1 MRKFIFF
8 LFFPT
13 LFFAQ
18 NNGFNISGTITGETG
33 ETVAFANVTLDRDN
47 KYAVSDEN
55 GRYHIQNV
63 RRGDYVITISSLG
76 FETITRNISVNNDL
90 VLDFTMRENVE
101 NLEDVTITGQKTTTA
116 ISQKAI
122 AISSLDIKQVA
133 DQSLGA
139 EEVLKT
145 STGIVV
151 RQSGGLGSELN
162 INLNGLTG
170 QAVRIYY
177 DGIPL
182 QVYGNGLQLNNVP
195 VDALERV
202 DVYKGVM
209 PVDIGTDALG
219 GGINLVPIEPME
231 NSLRASYSV
240 GSFNTHRV
248 TLNANKQLGE
258 KTSLSLLSYFNQSDN
273 DYRMKNIPNLVE
285 NLNDEGD
292 VVSVSEE
299 TIDTDRFH
307 NKHTS
312 AFIQA
317 ALHLKD
323 RSWADKFVLA
333 SSFSHRFDEIQQGAV
348 IISTSIGEA
357 EQKISGFS
365 QRLDYQKKLF
375 QEKVNL
381 RYYGVLSYAVQKS
394 NDSTTSIY
402 NWKGEKLQTTN
413 STGAEIFSI
422 PTLREGRDLGTAH
435 RVTLNTDIADNLSL
449 KVSNYFRFSRI
460 KGEDPV
466 GIRLDI
472 DGEEIDPNTVP
483 SKLSRNILG
492 AELEHRS
499 FGDRLTTI
507 VFYKN
512 YQYTAESIDFLLDQA
527 TVLPIRKVNENNNG
541 YGLALKYQLT
551 PSFFVRGS
559 FENAVRIPTE
569 TEVFGDFNVILPN
582 YTLQPEKSRNIN
594 AGFSY
599 ANQIGQYGFV
609 SFKIDGFLRERED
622 LIRLDRFGLENL
634 IFVNEDAVDGKGV
647 EFASQVTPIKNLD
660 ISANLTYQSN
670 EIARVGGSGSQSSVG
685 VQVPNIPRFF
695 YNVGANHQIDNV
707 FKSNNT
713 LKLFWTYFFT
723 DRFSINEVANLDTAN
738 PMFVIP
744 EQNLHNA
751 GLTYILEDKGL
762 SFSFNVQNVFNEEI
776 FDNFRIPRPGINYA
790 FKINYSL

>member
-1 MRKFIFF
+1 MKGLLFF
-8 LFFPT
+8 LLSPII
-13 LFFAQ
+13 FFAQ
-18 NNGFNISGTITGETG
+18 NNRSEISGTIISETG

-47 KYAVSDEN
+47 KYAVSDVD
-55 GRYHIQNV
+55 GRFRIQNV

-76 FETITRNISVNNDL
+76 FETITQNISVNNDL

-151 RQSGGLGSELN
+151 RQSGGLGSDLN

-182 QVYGNGLQLNNVP
+182 QVYGNGLQLNNIP

-219 GGINLVPIEPME
+219 GGINLVPIEPTE

-258 KTSLSLLSYFNQSDN
+258 KTSLSLLSYFNHSDN

-285 NLNDEGD
+285 NLNDEGE

-317 ALHLKD
+317 ALRLKD

-333 SSFSHRFDEIQQGAV
+333 SSFSHRFDEIQQGAF

-402 NWKGEKLQTTN
+402 NWKGEKLQTAN
-413 STGAEIFSI
+413 SSGAEIFSI

-435 RVTLNTDIADNLSL
+435 RVTINTDITDNLSL
-449 KVSNYFRFSRI
+449 KVSDYFRFSRI
-460 KGEDPV
+460 KGKDPV

-499 FGDRLTTI
+499 FEDRLTTI

-541 YGLALKYQLT
+541 YGLALKYELT

-599 ANQIGQYGFV
+599 SNQIGQYGFV
-609 SFKIDGFLRERED
+609 SFKVDGFLRERED

-634 IFVNEDAVDGKGV
+634 IYVNEDAVDGKGV

-670 EIARVGGSGSQSSVG
+670 EIARVGDSGSQSSVG
-685 VQVPNIPRFF
+685 AQVPNTPRFF
-695 YNVGANHQIDNV
+695 YNIGANYQIDGLFEN
-707 FKSNNT
+707 NNT

-723 DRFSINEVANLDTAN
+723 DRFSINEVVDLDTAN
-738 PMFVIP
+738 PIFVIP
-744 EQNLHNA
+744 KQNLHNA